1 MFSTDNI
8 LQVENLTDVFI
19 AIHVLKEELVRERT
33 G

>member
-19 AIHVLKEELVRERT
+19 AIRVLKEELVRERT